1 METLFEQSESILEET
16 SLSFTRG
23 LLDTIDWSNR
33 LIGLKGARGTGK
45 TTLLL
50 QWLKLQNLPSSKGA
64 YFSMDDLYF
73 SAHTLKETARHFYK
87 NGGKI
92 LVLDEVHKY
101 KNWSAEIKNIYDFY
115 PGLKVI
121 FTGSSIIDLSKQQG
135 DLSRR
140 AVMYELPG
148 LSFREYL
155 SMKEIIRLEKI
166 PFSRLISDDASKLKT
181 ELPKEFRPYE
191 FFKDYLEK
199 GYYPILLEGE
209 TSVHQ
214 KINQMI
220 RTIVESDM
228 AELKDFDIRNAKK
241 MLQLVYIIAQQVP
254 FKPNITSLAE
264 KTGIHRNT
272 ISNYL
277 YFLEQARLINLLQPK
292 GTSISTLKR
301 PEKIYLNN
309 TTLQYSLGEEKA
321 NKGSVRETFFY
332 SQLFLHHKVQ
342 AAEKGDFTVNNK
354 YIFEVGGE
362 SKNKRQI
369 AGLKNAFIVND
380 DLEYPQGKNIPL
392 WMFGMDY

>member
-1 METLFEQSESILEET
+1 MESLFEQSDGLLEGT
-16 SLSFTRG
+16 SLHFKRQFHNEIS
-23 LLDTIDWSNR
+23 WKSR

-45 TTLLL
+45 STLLL
-50 QWLKLQNLPSSKGA
+50 QWLKEQNLPASKGA

-73 SAHTLKETARHFYK
+73 SSHSLKETARDFHQH
-87 NGGKI
+87 GGQV

-115 PGLKVI
+115 PGLKII
-121 FTGSSIIDLSKQQG
+121 FTGSSIIDISKQQG

-155 SMKEIIRLEKI
+155 AINEIIHLE
-166 PFSRLISDDASKLKT
+166 PVSLEELVLHPAKLKAAVS
-181 ELPKEFRPYE
+181 KDFRPYE
-191 FFKDYLEK
+191 YFKTYLEK
-199 GYYPILLEGE
+199 GYYPFILEDAG
-209 TSVHQ
+209 TVHQ
-214 KINQMI
+214 RINQMI
-220 RTIVESDM
+220 RMIVESDM

-254 FKPNITSLAE
+254 FKPNLTQLAE

-272 ISNYL
+272 INNYL

-309 TTLQYSLGEEKA
+309 TTLQYALAEEKVS
-321 NKGSVRETFFY
+321 KGSIRETFFL
-332 SQLFLHHKVQ
+332 SQTHLNHKVQ
-342 AAEKGDFTVNNK
+342 APEKGDFIVNNK
-354 YIFEVGGE
+354 YIFEVGGIA
-362 SKNKRQI
+362 KNQKQI
-369 AGLKNAFIVND
+369 VGLKNAFIVND
-380 DLEYPQGKNIPL
+380 DLEYAQGKNIPL
-392 WMFGMDY
+392 WAFGMLY

>member
-1 METLFEQSESILEET
+1 MESLFEQSDGLLDET
-16 SLSFTRG
+16 SLYFKRQFHNAVVWRS
-23 LLDTIDWSNR
+23 R

-50 QWLKLQNLPSSKGA
+50 QWLKEQNLPANKAS

-73 SAHTLKETARHFYK
+73 SSHSLKETARDFHK
-87 NGGKI
+87 HGGQI
-92 LVLDEVHKY
+92 LILDEVHKY
-101 KNWSAEIKNIYDFY
+101 KNWAAEIKNLYDFY
-115 PGLKVI
+115 PALKII
-121 FTGSSIIDLSKQQG
+121 FTGSSIIDISRQQG

-155 SMKEIIRLEKI
+155 SMKEIVQLEPLTIDELVAQSKKYKKI
-166 PFSRLISDDASKLKT
+166 
-181 ELPKEFRPYE
+181 LPREFRPYE
-191 FFKDYLEK
+191 HFKGYLEK
-199 GYYPILLEGE
+199 GFYPFILEDDS
-209 TSVHQ
+209 TVHH

-220 RTIVESDM
+220 RMIVESDM

-254 FKPNITSLAE
+254 FKPNITQLAE

-272 ISNYL
+272 INNYL

-309 TTLQYSLGEEKA
+309 TTLQFALAEEKIS
-321 NKGSVRETFFY
+321 KGSVRETFFL
-332 SQLFLHHKVQ
+332 SQLHLTHKVQ
-342 AAEKGDFTVNNK
+342 APEKGDFVVNNK
-354 YIFEVGGE
+354 YIFEVGGIA
-362 SKNKRQI
+362 KNQKQI

-392 WMFGMDY
+392 WMVGCLY